1 MQMGDN
7 YNPYNEVLEI
17 VRQAADLLGY
27 APKEYEAIK
36 YPERELKVSVPV
48 EMDDGSVRVFE
59 GFRIQHSTSRGPE
72 REVYVI
78 MRV

>member
-27 APKEYEAIK
+27 APKEYEAINIRK
-36 YPERELKVSVPV
+36 GSSKFLSLWRWMMVLCVYLRAFGYSIQLPEGL
-48 EMDDGSVRVFE
+48 
-59 GFRIQHSTSRGPE
+59 Q